1 MQHRP
6 LFIRLTW
13 ITMFLIP
20 AVTGRTQES
29 DAFIQLKKY
38 YFSLPAKVMDTN
50 WLITPIDSGGINYLL
65 PIRQAVQREKNR
77 AVIDTAAHFDL
88 LNDALCR
95 LTDFTSS
102 LWYEK
107 KLLGTLTREE
117 QTNVQQLT
125 KPFLTATLLDAGKFI
140 FQQTAG
146 SRITLFNASYL
157 KPYTYALLAGW
168 LDSLFQQG
176 YRHLAL
182 DLLNPLQ
189 QPLREIT
196 IQDGIFTAE
205 PVIAEFIRLAINTGF
220 KVISCQPDYK
230 ISSTHERKKQQAIQ
244 LGEYF
249 RKMPGSEKLL
259 VVTQPEMVV
268 LSEDKKPAL
277 PFSLYLST
285 WLGES
290 CVNIDQ
296 CTLTPGSIDAMGA
309 YLYDWLQY
317 NKPADKPIVP
327 LQKNQPLL
335 WSDPNYTALIWHPA
349 PAYSNLRPIWMRF
362 NGLKKSIALPAAHQ
376 KSWLVQAYYL
386 EEVQKRRPGSCVP
399 ADQTYQLAGD
409 GNYYLYLRPG
419 KYRIIYRNMDY
430 TLLTF
435 RDIEVNQ

>member
-1 MQHRP
+1 
-6 LFIRLTW
+6 
-13 ITMFLIP
+13 
-20 AVTGRTQES
+20 
-29 DAFIQLKKY
+29 
-38 YFSLPAKVMDTN
+38 
-50 WLITPIDSGGINYLL
+50 
-65 PIRQAVQREKNR
+65 
-77 AVIDTAAHFDL
+77 
-88 LNDALCR
+88 
-95 LTDFTSS
+95 
-102 LWYEK
+102 
-107 KLLGTLTREE
+107 
-117 QTNVQQLT
+117 
-125 KPFLTATLLDAGKFI
+125 
-140 FQQTAG
+140 
-146 SRITLFNASYL
+146 
-157 KPYTYALLAGW
+157 
-168 LDSLFQQG
+168 
-176 YRHLAL
+176 
-182 DLLNPLQ
+182 
-189 QPLREIT
+189 
-196 IQDGIFTAE
+196 
-205 PVIAEFIRLAINTGF
+205 
-220 KVISCQPDYK
+220 
-230 ISSTHERKKQQAIQ
+230 
-244 LGEYF
+244 
-249 RKMPGSEKLL
+249 MPGSEKLL

-430 TLLTF
+430 SLLTF